1 MQRALS
7 IIQILHDGATR
18 IARFTPNGLK
28 HGLSAAY
35 RKSHAGSELQES
47 FRESDC
53 ELELIRLTMYK
64 NGKRNG
70 FCITYYETMMEHR
83 SVTYYEND
91 KAVISV
97 KWDYDSSST
106 IAVATCMIEVA
117 LLERSRLLNRK

>member
-1 MQRALS
+1 MLS
-7 IIQILHDGATR
+7 TIQVLRDSIVR

-35 RKSHAGSELQES
+35 RKSDTSRFSECDL
-47 FRESDC
+47 F
-53 ELELIRLTMYK
+53 ELIRLTMYK

-70 FCITYYETMMEHR
+70 FCITYYETMMEHK

-97 KWDYDSSST
+97 GWGCDSM
-106 IAVATCMIEVA
+106 IAIATRMIEVA
-117 LLERSRLLNRK
+117 LTERGRLLNRK